1 MGQIPKYEVIGEVE
15 DLLSELR
22 AIRYWDT
29 EFCRRSSPAWYE
41 TAAFISRQKRRREI
55 IRKLLTV
62 SEGTA

>member
-1 MGQIPKYEVIGEVE
+1 MGQIPKYEIIGEVE

-29 EFCRRSSPAWYE
+29 EFCRRSSPDWSDS
-41 TAAFISRQKRRREI
+41 AAFVSRQKRRREI